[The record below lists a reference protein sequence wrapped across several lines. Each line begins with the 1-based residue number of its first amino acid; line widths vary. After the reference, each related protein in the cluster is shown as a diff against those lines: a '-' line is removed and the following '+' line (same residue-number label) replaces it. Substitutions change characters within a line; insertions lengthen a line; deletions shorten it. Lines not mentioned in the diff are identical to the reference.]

1 MGEKM
6 EKQIGNVLVIQLER
20 PGDIILTTAFL
31 KLARE
36 KYPGAR
42 LDFLQMDSFQGI
54 VEGAPFVDNVLYFP
68 VALYGANKNALE
80 RMSDSGEGID
90 DALLLDGGLREEI
103 RRLSGYDVVYNLA
116 HDAFSLWL
124 NTQLD
129 APEKHGGV
137 MAPDGRRFFLDLWN
151 IYLVAFV
158 HGFRNENRIHLLDLY
173 KGCAGAVGSGVTL
186 PYINCEAVEIEE
198 GLVALSPGAS
208 SYAKAWPAEHFA
220 ALSDRLSAEGYK
232 TVLVGGGADRALCER
247 VYSLCAVKPLN
258 MCGKTTVAQAAGLL
272 KKCRILISHDTGT
285 IHMAAAVGTP
295 VLYISCGEE
304 AYFRETSPYSGGNYI
319 MQTALGGGYG
329 GADISP
335 ESVMALFGYME
346 GSVSGEAL
354 AEKTAAQGVPLAFY
368 VSYLFSEQCDG
379 VGGIGFRPL
388 FRGAASQEAFYIEL
402 LRYALV
408 AGMGGYTILERGI
421 AEIGNNVGSAFAA
434 VDGDVEAM
442 IHLTQRSERELASI
456 AESFMQGAEMLMNPS
471 RHQELAELLVRI
483 QEKEAGFEVLAESG
497 GVLQPVFCT
506 LSWALK
512 MVLDEAPEAIFA
524 TSARI
529 YAAFAR
535 VLETQAML
543 LSKVR
548 LGDGR

>member
-1 MGEKM
+1 M

-42 LDFLQMDSFQGI
+42 SIFCRWTASRASSKARRSSITFCISPWRYTGRIKRLGAHVRQRRRHRRRAVVGRRA
-54 VEGAPFVDNVLYFP
+54 EGGD
-68 VALYGANKNALE
+68 KT
-80 RMSDSGEGID
+80 
-90 DALLLDGGLREEI
+90 
-103 RRLSGYDVVYNLA
+103 LSGYDVVYNLA

-388 FRGAASQEAFYIEL
+388 FRGAASKRRFISSCCGMRWSRAWAVIRFWSAA
-402 LRYALV
+402 LRK
-408 AGMGGYTILERGI
+408 
-421 AEIGNNVGSAFAA
+421 SA
-434 VDGDVEAM
+434 
-442 IHLTQRSERELASI
+442 I
-456 AESFMQGAEMLMNPS
+456 
-471 RHQELAELLVRI
+471 
-483 QEKEAGFEVLAESG
+483 
-497 GVLQPVFCT
+497 
-506 LSWALK
+506 
-512 MVLDEAPEAIFA
+512 
-524 TSARI
+524 TSA
-529 YAAFAR
+529 A
-535 VLETQAML
+535 LSL
-543 LSKVR
+543 LSMGMSR
-548 LGDGR
+548 R